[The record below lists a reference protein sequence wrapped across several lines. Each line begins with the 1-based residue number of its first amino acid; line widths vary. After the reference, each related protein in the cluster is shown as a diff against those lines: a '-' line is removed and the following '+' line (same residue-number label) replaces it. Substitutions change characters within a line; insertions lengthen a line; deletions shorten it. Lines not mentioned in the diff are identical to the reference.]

1 MKIRPLNDWVVIKP
15 VDSGERTAS
24 GIIIPEVAKQKPQ
37 IGVVMAVGPGRYKEE
52 KGKGKEKEK
61 EKKKKIFVPT
71 EVKPGDK
78 VMYEKYMVSEFEL
91 DGQEVTMIREEN
103 ILGFLE
109 EEKGKE
115 LEKKEDRPV
124 MVIEEKASED
134 LSSKPSA
141 GKKPAVKK
149 ETKKKVRTAPKYKPE
164 KAAKADPTS
173 KTKKTVKAATKP
185 KLKTTAKAKT
195 GSKPKVK
202 KPVAKKTEKTVS
214 KPKAKKPAKTVSKP
228 GTRKTVKAR
237 SKAKTKK

>member
-37 IGVVMAVGPGRYKEE
+37 IGVVVAVGPGRYKEE
-52 KGKGKEKEK
+52 KGKGKEKE
-61 EKKKKIFVPT
+61 KKKIFVPT

-103 ILGFLE
+103 ILGFLG

-134 LSSKPSA
+134 LSSKSSGEKKA
-141 GKKPAVKK
+141 GKKPV
-149 ETKKKVRTAPKYKPE
+149 T
-164 KAAKADPTS
+164 
-173 KTKKTVKAATKP
+173 
-185 KLKTTAKAKT
+185 
-195 GSKPKVK
+195 
-202 KPVAKKTEKTVS
+202 KKTEKTAS

-228 GTRKTVKAR
+228 GTRKTVKTG